1 MSKKLKKIVWS
12 IPLVIVLGLT
22 ILAFTSTRT
31 THEPATTKAPEKQG
45 ANKSAPKTRRK
56 VEHVK
61 RAQLPPQLRWTLDAM
76 GDRLQKPGKERLTL
90 SGVLTL
96 QDESQPVPF
105 TAVLQFPDRL
115 RMTLHS
121 ASKAR
126 VVTFD
131 GNASLFTRKSVDALD
146 QDLIELA
153 VYDTAEHFF
162 SAQVE
167 GASTRFLGDR
177 FRPDDGSDPNYSGP
191 TYNVYQTTDQIH
203 TSNTVRD
210 QTKLYWFNSDTLLLE
225 RITYVIE
232 ATQAAVEV
240 RIDWRKVEGQQIPRL
255 ILCVKNGQPAAKL
268 EISSATMSPGKEDGT
283 FEE

>member
-12 IPLVIVLGLT
+12 IPFVIVLGLT
-22 ILAFTSTRT
+22 ALAFTSTRAP
-31 THEPATTKAPEKQG
+31 HEPAITGEPEKQG

-56 VEHVK
+56 AEHVK

-96 QDESQPVPF
+96 QDEPQPVPF

-121 ASKAR
+121 ASKGR
-126 VVTFD
+126 VVSFD
-131 GNASLFTRKSVDALD
+131 GTTAPPTKKSVDALEE
-146 QDLIELA
+146 DLIELA

-167 GASTRFLGDR
+167 GTSTRFLGDR
-177 FRPDDGSDPNYSGP
+177 FRPDDGTDPDYSGP
-191 TYNVYQTTDQIH
+191 TYSVYQTTDQIH
-203 TSNTVRD
+203 TKNTLRV
-210 QTKLYWFNSDTLLLE
+210 QTKLYWFNSNTLLLE
-225 RITYVIE
+225 RVTYVIE
-232 ATQAAVEV
+232 ATQTAVEI
-240 RIDWRKVEGQQIPRL
+240 RIDWRKVEGQQTPSM
-255 ILCVKNGQPAAKL
+255 ILCLKNGLPAAKL
-268 EISSATMSPGKEDGT
+268 EISSATMSPGREDGI